1 MSSAPVA
8 AAGAPAVARVRR
20 PGLVVAGLFGL
31 CFLAAFFTMGL
42 GAVRVPQPHA
52 IEALFGH
59 GTSDQI
65 RTIRDYELP
74 RIIIAFLVG
83 ASLAVSGG
91 VIQGLSRNP
100 LASPDTIGVVKGAS
114 LGAVILLLVY
124 PRAALSYL
132 PLSAFVG
139 GIVAMVLVY
148 VATYRHGS
156 ISPVRLVLVGVAVS
170 AFCESI
176 IRYVML
182 HEAKGIGQALIW
194 LTGSLASVDMQ
205 SVYQILPW
213 IGVLL
218 PLLIFFVYKLD
229 VMGLGDDLAS
239 GLGVPV
245 EQTRLITLV
254 IAVLLASA
262 CVSVAGSIIFVA
274 LISPHIARRLVGSR
288 HALLLPAAAA
298 IGAFTVLVADAIGRG
313 ADPPIELPA
322 GMVTAIIGGPYFIYL
337 LMRKI

>member
-1 MSSAPVA
+1 MTVAPVA
-8 AAGAPAVARVRR
+8 AQAPAVSRVRR

-59 GTSDQI
+59 GTADQV

-83 ASLAVSGG
+83 GALAISGG
-91 VIQGLSRNP
+91 VIQGLSRNA
-100 LASPDTIGVVKGAS
+100 LAAPDTIGVVKGAA
-114 LGAVILLLVY
+114 LGAVVLLLAY

-139 GIVAMVLVY
+139 GIAAMLLVY
-148 VATYRHGS
+148 LVAYKHGTTT
-156 ISPVRLVLVGVAVS
+156 PVRLILVGVAVS

-182 HEAKGIGQALIW
+182 HEAKGIGQALVW
-194 LTGSLASVDMQ
+194 LSGSLASVDMQ
-205 SVYQILPW
+205 AVYQILPW
-213 IGVLL
+213 IAVLV
-218 PLLIFFVYKLD
+218 PLLVFFVYRLD
-229 VMGLGDDLAS
+229 VMGLGDDMAS

-245 EQTRLITLV
+245 ESTRRATLA

-262 CVSVAGSIIFVA
+262 CVSVAGSILFVA
-274 LISPHIARRLVGSR
+274 LIAPHIARRLVGSR
-288 HALLLPAAAA
+288 HAYLLPAAAA
-298 IGAFTVLVADAIGRG
+298 IGALMVIVADAIGRG
-313 ADPPIELPA
+313 ADAPIELPA
-322 GMVTAIIGGPYFIYL
+322 GMVTAIIGAPYFVYL
-337 LMRKI
+337 LMRKL